1 MRLLRVGD
9 GPPPG
14 RDRRGTMTTGMGCH
28 GARIPAPGLHLS
40 LLLLAALL
48 VLVVPGLAQPALAQS
63 ANQNAA
69 TSAPTAGL
77 TPEEARRA
85 LEVLQNDARRRDVIT
100 ALEAIARVAPAS
112 TAAHPAATGPAASN
126 QGGATAPAAGGPPPA
141 SPAPAQG
148 AAAPAAAAPAEPAA
162 APEKRVSLQA
172 DGILAQLIVAL
183 SGWFANASDYLV
195 TAGRTVGNV
204 PLVWD
209 WIVRTA
215 TNPYAQSTILDAG
228 WKLVLVL
235 ALAWTARRLV
245 TRALR
250 RPTAMVVHRAEEGVA
265 RRRRERE
272 VMGPEAAGLASRA
285 ELRFLRRLPLALLR
299 LLLELLPVAAFAAV
313 GNLLLATPL
322 NDGWTVPLIILAAVN
337 AYVVQHIVMAICHM
351 LVSPDQAALR
361 LFNIGDETAAYVEVW
376 LARISRVVV
385 YGMAALEMARV
396 LGLYSLA
403 YTSAM
408 KLLILVTHLMMVVVI
423 LQCRKP
429 VAEAIAAPHGSR
441 STFALARNWL
451 AAIWHVLAIFLILAI
466 WFVWAVEIRN
476 GYGLLFRY
484 FGLTVLVL
492 VVARLITVGILG
504 LLDRVFRI
512 DAEKKLRLPFLEE
525 RANRYY
531 PALRRLISLAMAVV
545 TVLAV
550 LQVWGVDAFAWFH
563 NGRLGERIANSA
575 VVVLIAAVVAVVIWE
590 MTNSWVDR
598 QIADMSA
605 RGDYARSA
613 RLRTLLPLLRTAL
626 LTAILVVV
634 GFTALSQLGVNI
646 APLLAGASIIGVA
659 LGFGSQKLV
668 QDVINGMFLL
678 LENAM
683 QVGDWVTV
691 SGLSGSVEALS
702 VRTIRLRAGD
712 GSVHVIPFSSVTT
725 VTNTNKGIGNA
736 AVSVTVSADEDT
748 DRVGEVL
755 KEIGAG
761 LREDPAFRDS
771 ILDDFALWGVDKVD
785 GATATVL
792 GQMKCRDSGRWGVQR
807 EYNRRIKKR
816 FQELGIQI
824 AVPAQNIILTRPQKR
839 EEPVPERGAGRG
851 VEESSAAETRSP
863 PPAALGNTE

>member
-1 MRLLRVGD
+1 MRLSRVGY
-9 GPPPG
+9 GPAPG
-14 RDRRGTMTTGMGCH
+14 RDRRRIMTAGANRQ
-28 GARIPAPGLHLS
+28 GARSPAPAPGLLM
-40 LLLLAALL
+40 LL
-48 VLVVPGLAQPALAQS
+48 VVLVLAIAAPGLSRPALAQ
-63 ANQNAA
+63 NAA
-69 TSAPTAGL
+69 APTQPTGAQPGL

-85 LEVLQNDARRRDVIT
+85 LEVLRNDARRRDVIT
-100 ALEAIARVAPAS
+100 TLEAIAR
-112 TAAHPAATGPAASN
+112 
-126 QGGATAPAAGGPPPA
+126 TAPAAATHGTAAHDTPAPGGAAPPVAGGAAAPPSGAAPATPPA
-141 SPAPAQG
+141 P
-148 AAAPAAAAPAEPAA
+148 AAPAAAEAA
-162 APEKRVSLQA
+162 APATPERVSLQA

-183 SGWFANASDYLV
+183 SGWFGAASDYLV

-204 PLVWD
+204 PMVWD
-209 WIVRTA
+209 WMVRTA
-215 TNPYAQSTILDAG
+215 TNPYAQSTALDAG
-228 WKLVLVL
+228 WKLVLVC
-235 ALAWTARRLV
+235 ALAWTARRLAS
-245 TRALR
+245 RALR
-250 RPTAMVVHRAEEGVA
+250 RPTAMVIHRAQEGVA

-272 VMGPEAAGLASRA
+272 AMGPDAAGLASRA

-299 LLLELLPVAAFAAV
+299 LLLELLPIAAFAAV

-337 AYVVQHIVMAICHM
+337 AYVIQHTVMAICHM
-351 LVSPDQAALR
+351 LVSPDEEALR
-361 LFNIGDETAAYVEVW
+361 LFDISDETAAYVEVW

-385 YGMAALEMARV
+385 YGMAVLEMARV
-396 LGLYSLA
+396 LGLYTLA
-403 YTSAM
+403 YTSAV
-408 KLLILVTHLMMVVVI
+408 KLLILVTHLMIIVVV

-429 VAEAIAAPHGSR
+429 VAEAIAAPHGSH
-441 STFALARNWL
+441 SAFSLARNWL

-484 FGLTVLVL
+484 FGLTVVVLVL
-492 VVARLITVGILG
+492 ARLITVGILG
-504 LLDRVFRI
+504 LLDRIFRI

-531 PALRRLISLAMAVV
+531 PVLRRLISLAMAVV

-550 LQVWGVDAFAWFH
+550 LQVWGVDAFAWFQ

-575 VVVLIAAVVAVVIWE
+575 VVVLIAALVAVVIWE
-590 MTNSWVDR
+590 LTNSWVDR
-598 QIADMSA
+598 QIGDMAA

-626 LTAILVVV
+626 LTAILIVV

-659 LGFGSQKLV
+659 LGFGAQKLV

-736 AVSVTVSADEDT
+736 AVSVTVASDEDT

-761 LREDPAFRDS
+761 LRQDPDFRDS

-785 GATATVL
+785 GATATVV

-807 EYNRRIKKR
+807 EFNRRIKKR

-824 AVPAQNIILTRPQKR
+824 ALPAQTIILARAPRHEEHRP
-839 EEPVPERGAGRG
+839 EPAPDKAGDPSG
-851 VEESSAAETRSP
+851 AETRSP
-863 PPAALGNTE
+863 PPSALSNTE

>member
-1 MRLLRVGD
+1 
-9 GPPPG
+9 
-14 RDRRGTMTTGMGCH
+14 MTAGMNRP
-28 GARIPAPGLHLS
+28 GARSPAPALGLP
-40 LLLLAALL
+40 LLLLALLLALAA
-48 VLVVPGLAQPALAQS
+48 PGLSRPALAQNTS
-63 ANQNAA
+63 PQNAA
-69 TSAPTAGL
+69 TAPQPAAAGL

-85 LEVLQNDARRRDVIT
+85 LDVLQNDARRRDVIT
-100 ALEAIARVAPAS
+100 TLEAIARTAPPPHGTPAS
-112 TAAHPAATGPAASN
+112 GTTAA
-126 QGGATAPAAGGPPPA
+126 APAAGGTDEAPKTPAPPA
-141 SPAPAQG
+141 D
-148 AAAPAAAAPAEPAA
+148 AAPAAGTPD
-162 APEKRVSLQA
+162 RVSLQA

-183 SGWFANASDYLV
+183 SGWFGNASDYLV

-209 WIVRTA
+209 WMTRTA
-215 TNPYAQSTILDAG
+215 TNPYAQSTALDAG
-228 WKLVLVL
+228 WKLVLVC
-235 ALAWTARRLV
+235 ALAWTARRLAS
-245 TRALR
+245 RALR
-250 RPTAMVVHRAEEGVA
+250 RPTQMVIHRAEEGVA

-272 VMGPEAAGLASRA
+272 AIGPEAAGLASRA

-299 LLLELLPVAAFAAV
+299 LLLELLPIAAFAAV

-337 AYVVQHIVMAICHM
+337 AYVIQHIVMAICHM
-351 LVSPDQAALR
+351 LASPDHAALR
-361 LFNIGDETAAYVEVW
+361 LFDISDETAAYIEVW

-385 YGMAALEMARV
+385 YGMAVLEIARV

-403 YTSAM
+403 YMSAA
-408 KLLILVTHLMMVVVI
+408 KLLILITHLMMVVVV

-429 VAEAIAAPHGSR
+429 VAEAIAAPHGSH
-441 STFALARNWL
+441 TAFALARNWL

-484 FGLTVLVL
+484 FGLTVVVL
-492 VVARLITVGILG
+492 VVARLVTVGILG
-504 LLDRVFRI
+504 LLDRIFRI

-531 PALRRLISLAMAVV
+531 PALRRLISLAMTLV

-575 VVVLIAAVVAVVIWE
+575 VVVLIAALVAVVIWE
-590 MTNSWVDR
+590 LTNSWVDR
-598 QIADMSA
+598 QITDMAA

-626 LTAILVVV
+626 LTAILIVV

-725 VTNTNKGIGNA
+725 VTNTNKGVGNA
-736 AVSVTVSADEDT
+736 AVSVTVASDEDT

-761 LREDPAFRDS
+761 LRQDPAFRDN

-785 GATATVL
+785 GATATVV

-807 EYNRRIKKR
+807 EFNRRIKKR

-824 AVPAQNIILTRPQKR
+824 AVPAQAIILARAPRDEEHRP
-839 EEPVPERGAGRG
+839 EPAPAKPKDPSG
-851 VEESSAAETRSP
+851 AETRSP
-863 PPAALGNTE
+863 PPSALSNTE

>member
-1 MRLLRVGD
+1 MAA
-9 GPPPG
+9 GP
-14 RDRRGTMTTGMGCH
+14 GCQA
-28 GARIPAPGLHLS
+28 ARCPAPALGLP

-48 VLVVPGLAQPALAQS
+48 VLGASGLARPALAQ
-63 ANQNAA
+63 NGVQNG
-69 TSAPTAGL
+69 APNAPAPASGL

-112 TAAHPAATGPAASN
+112 TAAHPAATGPAAPA
-126 QGGATAPAAGGPPPA
+126 QGAAPAPQ
-141 SPAPAQG
+141 APAQG
-148 AAAPAAAAPAEPAA
+148 AAAPAAATPAE

-183 SGWFANASDYLV
+183 SGWFGNASDYLV
-195 TAGRTVGNV
+195 TAGRAVGNV
-204 PLVWD
+204 PMVWD
-209 WIVRTA
+209 WMVRTA
-215 TNPYAQSTILDAG
+215 TNPYAQSTVLDAG
-228 WKLVLVL
+228 WKLLLVI
-235 ALAWTARRLV
+235 ALAWAARRLT

-250 RPTAMVVHRAEEGVA
+250 RPTAMVIHRAEEGVA
-265 RRRRERE
+265 RRRRER
-272 VMGPEAAGLASRA
+272 VATGPEGAGLASRA

-299 LLLELLPVAAFAAV
+299 LLLELLPIAAFAAV

-337 AYVVQHIVMAICHM
+337 AYVIQHIVMAICHM
-351 LVSPDQAALR
+351 LVSPDHEALR
-361 LFNIGDETAAYVEVW
+361 LFDISDETAAYIEVW

-385 YGMAALEMARV
+385 YGMAVLEMARV
-396 LGLYSLA
+396 LGLYNLA
-403 YTSAM
+403 YMSAA
-408 KLLILVTHLMMVVVI
+408 KLVILVTHLMMVVVV

-429 VAEAIAAPHGSR
+429 VAEAIAAPPGSH
-441 STFALARNWL
+441 SALALARNWL
-451 AAIWHVLAIFLILAI
+451 AATWHVLAIFLILAI

-484 FGLTVLVL
+484 FGLTVVVLVL
-492 VVARLITVGILG
+492 ARLITVGILG
-504 LLDRVFRI
+504 LLDRIFRI

-531 PALRRLISLAMAVV
+531 PVLRRLISLAMTVV
-545 TVLAV
+545 TALAV

-575 VVVLIAAVVAVVIWE
+575 VVVLIAALVAVVIWE
-590 MTNSWVDR
+590 LTNSWVDR
-598 QIADMSA
+598 QIADMAS

-626 LTAILVVV
+626 LTAILIVV

-736 AVSVTVSADEDT
+736 AVSVTVAADEDT

-761 LREDPAFRDS
+761 LREDPAFRDN

-785 GATATVL
+785 GATATVV

-807 EYNRRIKKR
+807 EYNRRIKQR
-816 FQELGIQI
+816 FQELGIRI
-824 AVPAQNIILTRPQKR
+824 AVPAQGIILAHAPRREGHRP
-839 EEPVPERGAGRG
+839 EPAPDRPEDQSG
-851 VEESSAAETRSP
+851 AETRSP
-863 PPAALGNTE
+863 PPSALSNTE